1 MLTRVCLNP
10 IRRTIVAQTTDKPSP
25 ADIIT
30 NTIIDKLE
38 SGVRPWVKPWRPGL
52 GGRPLRATGDPYK
65 GINCFWLWLCA
76 EGAGYNSRTW
86 MTYKQAQALGGQV
99 REGERSQIAIFYK
112 SYSKTVE
119 SVVTGDTTDEMRRVL
134 RSYAVFNCDQ
144 IDGLSPDFYPS
155 PVSIV
160 PPADALPER
169 AQRFLDALPA
179 TVQMRGDR
187 AFYDR
192 TADSITMPP
201 VELFSTRAYF
211 AATLAHEAGHWS
223 GHPDRLD
230 RTFGKRFGD
239 DAYAFEELCA
249 EMTSALLGADLGL
262 PTSHMDDHAAYIGS
276 WLKVLRKDSRAIMTA
291 AAKAEAAAGYL
302 LRVTGLDASAEPE
315 DQIRE
320 AA

>member
-1 MLTRVCLNP
+1 M
-10 IRRTIVAQTTDKPSP
+10 AKTTDKPSP
-25 ADIIT
+25 ADTIT
-30 NTIIDKLE
+30 NAIIDRLE
-38 SGVRPWVKPWRPGL
+38 AGVRPWVKPWRPGL

-76 EGAGYNSRTW
+76 EGSGYNSRTW
-86 MTYKQAQALGGQV
+86 MTYKQAQTLGGQV

-119 SVVTGDTTDEMRRVL
+119 SPVTGDATDETRRVL

-144 IDGLSPDFYPS
+144 IAGLPAEFYPS
-155 PVSIV
+155 PVSAV
-160 PPADALPER
+160 APADTLPER
-169 AQRFLDALPA
+169 AQSFIDALPA
-179 TVQMRGDR
+179 KVHLRGDR

-201 VELFSTRAYF
+201 VELFSSQAFF
-211 AATLAHEAGHWS
+211 ASTLAHEAGHWT

-230 RTFGKRFGD
+230 REFGKKFGD

-249 EMTSALLGADLGL
+249 EMTAALLGADLGL
-262 PTSHMDDHAAYIGS
+262 PASHIDDHAAYIGS

-291 AAKAEAAAGYL
+291 AAKAEAAAGFL
-302 LRVTGLDASAEPE
+302 LRATGLAGTAEASET
-315 DQIRE
+315 IRE